1 MLEESLGEIF
11 FGIVEYITEG
21 LYGALTAADVAKPRL
36 LLFLYDVEHIPGQ
49 ISTVMT
55 VPFFRGFEG
64 DRHR

>member
-49 ISTVMT
+49 ISTV
-55 VPFFRGFEG
+55 
-64 DRHR
+64 